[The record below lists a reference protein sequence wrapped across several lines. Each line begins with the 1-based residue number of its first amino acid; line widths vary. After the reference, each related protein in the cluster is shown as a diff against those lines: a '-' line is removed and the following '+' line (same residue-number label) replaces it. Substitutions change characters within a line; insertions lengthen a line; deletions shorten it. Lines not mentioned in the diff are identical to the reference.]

1 MRISKSFPGR
11 IIFLLNLLPAFTGFQ
26 LNSQTDETSHLPLI
40 VIDTRGQTI
49 LDDSKIV
56 AGLKVIDNGT
66 GNTNNQFQDGTD
78 YEGNIGIETRGQ
90 SSTMFPKKSYLIE
103 LRTSTGSDTSAS
115 LLGMPAEEDW
125 ILYAPYSDKT
135 MLRNSLTFHLGSRM
149 GEWQPRNRFCEVY
162 LNGEYNG
169 VYVLMEKIK
178 RDSSRVEIS
187 KLKPDEITG
196 DDLTGGYII
205 KADKTADI
213 GADEYFTINPSVHYH
228 NSDNYRF
235 TYVYPDFDEIVPEQ
249 KNYIKKYM
257 TDAENA
263 LNGDSF
269 TDPLGGFRKY
279 LDIKSFVDFQII
291 QELTNNVD
299 GYRFSTYFHKDK
311 DSKGGKLHAGPL
323 WDFDLCYGNEDY
335 TDFNLETDIWLY
347 TKYPDEFGGRMHWWA
362 RLMEDFSYRS
372 AFISRWKELREG
384 SFSTDSI
391 MTYLDN
397 AINYLGEAVDRN
409 FERWPIIGEYVW
421 PNYFI
426 GETYEDEVDYLK
438 NWVTDR
444 VNWIDANIMFAEG
457 VSENPSK
464 QDILV
469 FPNPVRDK
477 VNLYFY
483 ITYSGEIE
491 VEIIDLWGRKV
502 FSNEFLPDNQG
513 YQFVSLDINNLASGY
528 YVLQISQGQKYIG
541 RENILIIGR

>member
-1 MRISKSFPGR
+1 
-11 IIFLLNLLPAFTGFQ
+11 
-26 LNSQTDETSHLPLI
+26 
-40 VIDTRGQTI
+40 
-49 LDDSKIV
+49 
-56 AGLKVIDNGT
+56 
-66 GNTNNQFQDGTD
+66 
-78 YEGNIGIETRGQ
+78 
-90 SSTMFPKKSYLIE
+90 
-103 LRTSTGSDTSAS
+103 
-115 LLGMPAEEDW
+115 
-125 ILYAPYSDKT
+125 
-135 MLRNSLTFHLGSRM
+135 
-149 GEWQPRNRFCEVY
+149 
-162 LNGEYNG
+162 
-169 VYVLMEKIK
+169 
-178 RDSSRVEIS
+178 
-187 KLKPDEITG
+187 
-196 DDLTGGYII
+196 
-205 KADKTADI
+205 
-213 GADEYFTINPSVHYH
+213 
-228 NSDNYRF
+228 
-235 TYVYPDFDEIVPEQ
+235 
-249 KNYIKKYM
+249 M

-347 TKYPDEFGGRMHWWA
+347 TKYPDEYGGRMHWWA